1 MRMDQLLDNVAVL
14 ATRGPIEAV
23 DVRSIE
29 LDSREVVAGS
39 LFCCVKGSSSDGH
52 DHAGEAVRRGA
63 VALLVE
69 RFLPLDVP
77 QVLVEPGA
85 MRRVMARLS
94 STLYGDP
101 SGSLVVIGVTG
112 TNGKTTTTHL
122 LASVLGVHG
131 WPASVIGTLD
141 GARTTPEAPYLQRL
155 LADARSAGRKAV
167 AMEVSSHALAQ
178 GRVDAVHF
186 TLGVFT
192 NLSHDHLDY
201 HGGMEEY
208 FKAKASLFKPGMAEQ
223 GVAFAD
229 DPWGRRLLAEAKIP
243 MTPFSRGEAGDVDL
257 RPAGTDFSWRGR
269 RVHLALP
276 GEHNVVNALGA
287 ATAAMLLG
295 VEPDEVV
302 EGLGKA
308 ARVPGRFEPVD
319 TGASFHAFVD
329 YAHTPDALEVA
340 LRNAATLA
348 AGGRV
353 IVVFG
358 CGGERD
364 RLKRPMMGA
373 IAARHAD
380 VAVLTGDNPRRED
393 PASIMRDV
401 LSGVPQGSQVVTE
414 PDRRSAIELAV
425 SMALPGD
432 VVVVAGKGHETTID
446 LGGEKLPFDD
456 RVELAQA
463 IAKRI
468 GEVRGSGEGIA

>member
-1 MRMDQLLDNVAVL
+1 M
-14 ATRGPIEAV
+14 P
-23 DVRSIE
+23 
-29 LDSREVVAGS
+29 
-39 LFCCVKGSSSDGH
+39 
-52 DHAGEAVRRGA
+52 
-63 VALLVE
+63 
-69 RFLPLDVP
+69 
-77 QVLVEPGA
+77 
-85 MRRVMARLS
+85 
-94 STLYGDP
+94 
-101 SGSLVVIGVTG
+101 
-112 TNGKTTTTHL
+112 
-122 LASVLGVHG
+122 
-131 WPASVIGTLD
+131 
-141 GARTTPEAPYLQRL
+141 
-155 LADARSAGRKAV
+155 
-167 AMEVSSHALAQ
+167 
-178 GRVDAVHF
+178 
-186 TLGVFT
+186 
-192 NLSHDHLDY
+192 
-201 HGGMEEY
+201 
-208 FKAKASLFKPGMAEQ
+208 
-223 GVAFAD
+223 
-229 DPWGRRLLAEAKIP
+229 
-243 MTPFSRGEAGDVDL
+243 PFSRGEAGDVDL